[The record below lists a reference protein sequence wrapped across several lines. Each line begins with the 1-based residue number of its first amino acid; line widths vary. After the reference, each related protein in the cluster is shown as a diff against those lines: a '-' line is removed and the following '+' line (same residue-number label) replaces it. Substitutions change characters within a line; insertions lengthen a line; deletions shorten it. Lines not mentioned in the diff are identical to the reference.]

1 METPRYFLFTLALYA
16 LSFILSFVYFLIPS
30 IQAGLFA
37 YAEFYLITALMF
49 LPMAFIAV
57 YRLNLAKG
65 HETLLRLLTTILTA
79 SLSFVLLFIILPLV

>member
-30 IQAGLFA
+30 IQSGLFV
-37 YAEFYLITALMF
+37 YAEFYMITALMF
-49 LPMAFIAV
+49 LPMAFIAI
-57 YRLNLAKG
+57 YWLNAAKG
-65 HETLLRLLTTILTA
+65 HETLIRLVTTLLTV